1 MISPDDIAFMYSC
14 DSAELSLTY
23 WPGDFCA
30 EDDSG
35 ATVDVLPM
43 GCAVDEENG
52 FVTETTCKSGNAT
65 TSPMK
70 SLLTQRVHTEDATA
84 QKLHT
89 MQRSAAAKAATR
101 VKELVR
107 SARAR
112 H

>member
-1 MISPDDIAFMYSC
+1 MYSC

-65 TSPMK
+65 TSSPMK